1 MILNANIPLITSS
14 PTRQYPWRVGVF
26 LGIFLLS
33 FGVGWAITK
42 HLFTGIRIP
51 QLATPS
57 GLALR
62 ITPEHALWLNE
73 HTAGLTL
80 NASCPLDLPTLI
92 SFKKPSWVILGDTG
106 TKEEIFFTGKIPEEL
121 KNYEIAFSCS
131 IRQTDQGF
139 FLGNATS
146 PISFNFPL
154 TTPDGWIWVNETE
167 SALKLTSHGISFSI
181 TTPQNDTEI
190 PVPQENLISTLPI
203 PKISSNIF
211 SRQWEGLSNLFET
224 KSGIAL
230 FSWTAQEETA
240 FGLVITGELS
250 NEEAVALAYDLA
262 NIPTAPQKILR
273 KDDISY
279 NTTTRD
285 ELSLVSLNETQKEIQ
300 LPDGTP
306 VAFIT
311 LQNGFSLFSTTQT
324 TWELSIP
331 HWEAELSSEKEL
343 EKHTPHTLASFGK
356 NIFTTKNTINIL
368 DE

>member
-1 MILNANIPLITSS
+1 MLNANIPLNTNS
-14 PTRQYPWRVGVF
+14 PARQYPWRVGVF

-33 FGVGWAITK
+33 FGLGWVITK
-42 HLFTGIRIP
+42 HLFIGIQAP

-62 ITPEHALWLNE
+62 ITPEHARWLNE

-92 SFKKPSWVILGDTG
+92 SFKKPSWVVLGDTG
-106 TKEEIFFTGKIPEEL
+106 TKEEIFFTGKIPTEL
-121 KNYEIAFSCS
+121 KNYEVAFSCS
-131 IRQTDQGF
+131 ITSTAQGF
-139 FLGNATS
+139 FLGDTAS
-146 PISFNFPL
+146 LLSFTIPF
-154 TTPDGWIWVNETE
+154 TAPDGWIWMNDAE
-167 SALKLTSHGISFSI
+167 SHLELNNHGISIAI
-181 TTPQNDTEI
+181 TGPQSEREI
-190 PVPQENLISTLPI
+190 PIPQENLTGALPI
-203 PKISSNIF
+203 RNISSNIF

-224 KSGIAL
+224 KSGVAL
-230 FSWTAQEETA
+230 FSWISQEETA

-250 NEEAVALAYDLA
+250 NEEAIALAYDLA
-262 NIPTAPQKILR
+262 NIPTTTQKILR

-285 ELSLVSLNETQKEIQ
+285 ELSLISLNETQKEIQ
-300 LPDGTP
+300 LPSGNI

-324 TWELSIP
+324 TWELGAP
-331 HWEAELSSEKEL
+331 HWEAKLSSEEEF

-356 NIFTTKNTINIL
+356 KIFTTKKSINIL